1 MILNLFNKFLAHN
14 GININPQYIFAINDT
29 SLGFKGSTSEKK
41 KEAFKKF
48 MEMGFNDFT
57 FFDDDEDNIKLAKS
71 LSKEP
76 NIKMR
81 AKLIKSKWIPKFDDF
96 K

>member
-1 MILNLFNKFLAHN
+1 MFI
-14 GININPQYIFAINDT
+14 D
-29 SLGFKGSTSEKK
+29 
-41 KEAFKKF
+41 
-48 MEMGFNDFT
+48 MGFNDFT
-57 FFDDDEDNIKLAKS
+57 FFDDDEENIKLAKS

-76 NIKMR
+76 NIKMK